1 MLLVVAG
8 IVLGIVGFVV
18 AIVRADQASGS
29 IGRLGVPGTTSGQLE
44 AGTYRVEDA
53 YNYGYYSS
61 SYYEAPDIEVYDPA
75 GEEIPVTVAPSF
87 SSSAAIAAFTV
98 PIDGRYDV
106 AATVPRGADEWDV
119 ISTVQIERDSGELS
133 AAYLPWFLLGL
144 LGGTGLAGV
153 RLIMVIVAAVQRSRA
168 RPKPVPAMAA
178 PGWGPPPMWVRR
190 CRRRAGAARRRRA
203 SGLGSAGTAATGLG
217 NASPPPQPGWGMPGA
232 TGAAATGLGERPGAT
247 GAAAGPSA
255 APGVAAAP
263 TRRTGWQLAAAGRA
277 TVRGPPLA
285 AVPAGLSVAQDR
297 KASRSRAP
305 GAALR
310 SPEATARSTSG
321 RSACTAGA
329 DRKSPTRSSRSSL
342 HSHAT
347 A

>member
-1 MLLVVAG
+1 MGQTFASGAAAAPLPAGRLLRAGVLLVVAG

-87 SSSAAIAAFTV
+87 SSSAAIATFTV

-119 ISTVQIERDSGELS
+119 ISTVQIERDPGELS

-153 RLIMVIVAAVQRSRA
+153 GLIMVIVAAVQRSRA

-178 PGWGPPPMWVRR
+178 PGWGPPPMWGAPMPPQGWGGAPAPPQ
-190 CRRRAGAARRRRA
+190 AGW
-203 SGLGSAGTAATGLG
+203 GSAPAPPQPGWG
-217 NASPPPQPGWGMPGA
+217 NASPPPQPGWGNAPEPPAQPQPGWGNA
-232 TGAAATGLGERPGAT
+232 PAPPAQPQ
-247 GAAAGPSA
+247 GPSA
-255 APGVAAAP
+255 APAWQQPRPGAP
-263 TRRTGWQLAAAGRA
+263 GGSWPPQD
-277 TVRGPPLA
+277 GPPSEDPPSWPPTP
-285 AVPAGLSVAQDR
+285 PA
-297 KASRSRAP
+297 
-305 GAALR
+305 
-310 SPEATARSTSG
+310 
-321 RSACTAGA
+321 
-329 DRKSPTRSSRSSL
+329 
-342 HSHAT
+342 
-347 A
+347 